1 MSSVIGDNLKQRTKQ
16 FALRV
21 LKVYLAL
28 PKRTEAQVLGKQMI
42 RSGTSVGA
50 QYREAVRARSP
61 AEFVSKIESAQQE
74 LEETVYWFE
83 LIVDIGLLPKSRLLD
98 LITEADALQ
107 RILAKS
113 AITTRRNT
121 R

>member
-1 MSSVIGDNLKQRTKQ
+1 MSSEIAEKLKQRTKQ

-28 PKRTEAQVLGKQMI
+28 PKRTDAQVLGKQMI

-50 QYREAVRARSP
+50 QYREATRARSA
-61 AEFVSKIESAQQE
+61 AEFTSKLESAQQE
-74 LEETVYWFE
+74 LEETSYWFE
-83 LIVDIGLLPKSRLLD
+83 LITEHGLLPESRLRKLVN
-98 LITEADALQ
+98 EARELQ
-107 RILAKS
+107 AIFAASAK
-113 AITTRRNT
+113 TTKRNS